1 LKLELVTALVDASVE
16 DKVVAT
22 LISEGFA
29 LGIRCYSVEQLLNYL
44 ASKTTEQRLLV
55 VTDDEFGLT
64 SRECAFLA
72 AEQRSHLRISSH
84 IPISSEEIKSR
95 AREALRRSEGIVST
109 KLKCRVSKNFIGVTG
124 SSGSPGISTIA
135 LNVASELSEFRN
147 VYLIDADPY
156 RRDIH
161 QRLGLQ
167 SSDNV
172 TVAPQFSIRS
182 INVIS
187 ELESEDIDTKIIH
200 IFDIGE
206 VPQVSD
212 LLTDRRKVGRE
223 FCEVLQQCG
232 QILYIAQSEN
242 SSISELEHFRSL
254 MEENFP
260 QTTLLF
266 VLNKSGNSNRQGAL
280 QKSFN
285 SRLGDIHTF
294 SLPREYSVLD
304 RSQSQYSTL
313 MEVAP
318 RSGLRRAIK
327 ELSIYLDKSL

>member
-1 LKLELVTALVDASVE
+1 MKLELVTAIVDASIE
-16 DKVVAT
+16 DKIVAT
-22 LISEGFA
+22 LISDGFV

-44 ASKTTEQRLLV
+44 ASKTTEHRQLI

-64 SRECAFLA
+64 SRECATLVT
-72 AEQRSHLRISSH
+72 EQRSHLKIASH
-84 IPISSEEIKSR
+84 ISLSSEELKSR
-95 AREALRRSEGIVST
+95 AREALRRSEGVTST
-109 KLKCRVSKNFIGVTG
+109 NFKCRVSRNFLGVTG
-124 SSGSPGISTIA
+124 SSGSPGISTVA
-135 LNVASELSEFRN
+135 LNVASELSAIRN
-147 VYLIDADPY
+147 VHLIDVDPY

-172 TVAPQFSIRS
+172 KLAPQFAIRS
-182 INVIS
+182 INFIS
-187 ELESEDIDTKIIH
+187 DLKSEDMDTDIIR

-223 FCEVLQQCG
+223 FCEMLQYCG
-232 QILYIAQSEN
+232 QILYVAQSEN

-254 MEENFP
+254 MDENFP
-260 QTTLLF
+260 QTTVSF
-266 VLNKSGNSNRQGAL
+266 VLNKSGNSNRHGAL

-285 SRLGDIHTF
+285 SRLGGIHTF

-304 RSQSQYSTL
+304 RAQSQYSTL

-327 ELSIYLDKSL
+327 EISIYLDKSL